1 MYPIKP
7 GLIPRDEK
15 DFAKLMKS
23 KKKPS
28 LLKAMFTMRG
38 GRSLM
43 YYTGKN
49 LKQAGKTKQLKQFKK
64 DMLGLSSKRYINKY
78 L

>member
-7 GLIPRDEK
+7 GLIPRSEK
-15 DFAKLMKS
+15 TFSKLMKS

-28 LLKAMFTMRG
+28 LLKAMSMRET
-38 GRSLM
+38 RALM
-43 YYTGKN
+43 YYTGKK
-49 LKQAGKTKQLKQFKK
+49 LKQAGKTKQLKQFKL
-64 DMLGLSSKRYINKY
+64 DMLGLTSKSYLNKY

>member
-28 LLKAMFTMRG
+28 LLKAMTMPES
-38 GRSLM
+38 RSLM
-43 YYTGKN
+43 YYTGKK
-49 LKQAGKTKQLKQFKK
+49 LKQAGKTKELKKFKQ
-64 DMLGLSSKRYINKY
+64 DMLGLTSMKY
-78 L
+78 LNKHL

>member
-1 MYPIKP
+1 MF
-7 GLIPRDEK
+7 RSEK
-15 DFAKLMKS
+15 SFAALMKS

-28 LLKAMFTMRG
+28 LLKTMFTMRE
-38 GRSLM
+38 GRALM
-43 YYTGKN
+43 YYTGKK

-64 DMLGLSSKRYINKY
+64 DMLGLESKKTINKY